1 MAMPWGKYNGNLLLH
16 NTLPLVIRIGDP
28 LCDFIYLFVY
38 LILASS
44 NYIWQLPLDF
54 DVIIDPLVG
63 AIYNVTINMT
73 YFTL

>member
-1 MAMPWGKYNGNLLLH
+1 L
-16 NTLPLVIRIGDP
+16 
-28 LCDFIYLFVY
+28 
-38 LILASS
+38 
-44 NYIWQLPLDF
+44 